1 MENRSIEVLTMQEIR
16 YNSIGVIHSPFRD
29 IEGVPIQSAG
39 AQGIKG
45 TVEIA
50 PEYAQG
56 IEGIEGFSH
65 VILVYHFH
73 LSKGFSLYVKPFLDS
88 TEHGVFATRAPRRP
102 NPIGIS
108 VVRLLRLSGTTLYI
122 EDVDIVDGTPLLD
135 LKPYVPQFDVRKAG
149 KIGWLQ
155 ERVEDVKRKKADDR
169 FR

>member
-1 MENRSIEVLTMQEIR
+1 MQEIR

-50 PEYAQG
+50 QEYAKG

-108 VVRLLRLSGTTLYI
+108 VVRLLRLSGTTLHI

-135 LKPYVPQFDVRKAG
+135 LKPYVPQFDVRQAE
-149 KIGWLQ
+149 KIGWLT
-155 ERVEDVKRKKADDR
+155 ERVEDVKQKKADDR